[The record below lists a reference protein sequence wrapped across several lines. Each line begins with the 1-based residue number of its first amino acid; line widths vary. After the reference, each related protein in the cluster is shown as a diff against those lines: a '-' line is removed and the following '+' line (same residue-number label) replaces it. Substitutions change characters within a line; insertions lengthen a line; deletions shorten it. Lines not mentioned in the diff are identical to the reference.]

1 MESNKRHKSDAYL
14 TAYDIGEN
22 TVFKGYSDGRLT
34 MTNYVETVDC
44 EHKHTDGPIVSFK
57 LMKQGLYVLMP
68 NRIFVVDFQL
78 SKPETIA
85 KPTESTFTVFTIIEL
100 DGCRLGLFAGQ
111 KNGQVHFW
119 WCGTEQDGRCFAQGE
134 ADISR
139 HHEDTEVVGFYFDSE
154 YDRMI
159 VFHKS
164 GKSYNFN
171 YSPFL

>member
-1 MESNKRHKSDAYL
+1 MESNKRLKSDAHL

-34 MTNYVETVDC
+34 MTNYVETIEC
-44 EHKHTDGPIVSFK
+44 EHKHTDGPILGFK
-57 LMKQGLYVLMP
+57 IRKQCLYVLMP
-68 NRIFVVDFQL
+68 HRIFVVDDQF
-78 SKPETIA
+78 SKIETIA
-85 KPTESTFTVFTIIEL
+85 KPTESTFTAFTLIEL

-111 KNGQVHFW
+111 ENGQVHFC
-119 WCGTEQDGRCFAQGE
+119 CGPERDGRLLAQGE
-134 ADISR
+134 PDISR
-139 HHEDTEVVGFYFDSE
+139 HHEDTEVVGFYLDSD

-171 YSPFL
+171 FSPYL